1 MEGETVS
8 VTGRKKEIKLSYVC
22 RMHGSSF
29 LLSSLPTQ
37 KDCCKVDISLPEM
50 CILNINQLKSKTS
63 ILFLVQFLPPTNSPW
78 AEVSGDTLSSL

>member
-8 VTGRKKEIKLSYVC
+8 VTGRKKEIILSYVC
-22 RMHGSSF
+22 HMHGSSF

-63 ILFLVQFLPPTNSPW
+63 ILSWCSFSLLLILLWMRYQVTH
-78 AEVSGDTLSSL
+78 LSSL